1 LLRDD
6 GLLFDLR
13 EMWTAAALPASRQRQ
28 SI

>member
-6 GLLFDLR
+6 GLLFDLP
-13 EMWTAAALPASRQRQ
+13 EMWTAAALPASLQRH